1 MVPQGLSVVVPVFN
15 TRESLRELVSRTSA
29 ACSDL
34 GPLEILLIDDGS
46 SARTWN
52 EIQNLAV
59 EFSFVR
65 GLRLGRN
72 FGQHN
77 ALLAGIRAAQMPTI
91 VTIDDDLQNP
101 PEEIPRL
108 LTHLADGGFDV
119 VYGVPDRVEQPF
131 LRRIAGRLTRWSLK
145 SGLGVN
151 SALNVSSFRSFRT
164 SLRDSFANDLG
175 TNVSVDAL
183 LSWGSSRFGAITVR
197 HDQRMEGK
205 SNYSFGKLLRFAI
218 DTTTG
223 YSTVPLQ
230 VASVLGLATAGFGLC
245 VLFYVTIRP
254 LVSGES
260 VPGFPFLAATIAI
273 LSGAQL
279 TTLGVM
285 GEYLARMHFRIMRK
299 PTYVVSEFTQVSDRD
314 NDSV

>member
-1 MVPQGLSVVVPVFN
+1 MVPDGLSVVVPVFN
-15 TRESLRELVSRTSA
+15 TRQSLTELVLRTRE
-29 ACSDL
+29 ACAGL
-34 GPLEILLIDDGS
+34 GPLEILLVDDGS
-46 SARTWN
+46 STPTWN
-52 EIQNLAV
+52 QIQQLSG
-59 EFSFVR
+59 EFNFVR
-65 GLRLGRN
+65 GMRLGRN

-108 LTHLADGGFDV
+108 LEQLQSGEYDV
-119 VYGVPDRVEQPF
+119 VYGVPDRVEQSF
-131 LRRIAGRLTRWSLK
+131 FRRVAGRLTRWSLK

-151 SALNVSSFRSFRT
+151 PALNVSSFRIFNTNIRE
-164 SLRDSFANDLG
+164 SFANDLG

-183 LSWGSSRFGAITVR
+183 LSWGSSRFGAITVK
-197 HDQRMEGK
+197 HDQRKEGK

-230 VASVLGLATAGFGLC
+230 IASVLGLATAGFGLC
-245 VLFYVTIRP
+245 ILFYVTIRP
-254 LVSGES
+254 LVTGES

-299 PTYVVSEFTQVSDRD
+299 PTYVVSEVTQVSDID
-314 NDSV
+314 PL

>member
-1 MVPQGLSVVVPVFN
+1 MVPDGLSVVVPVFN
-15 TRESLRELVSRTSA
+15 TRQSLTELVLRTRE
-29 ACSDL
+29 ACAGL
-34 GPLEILLIDDGS
+34 GPLEILLVDDGS
-46 SARTWN
+46 STPTWN
-52 EIQNLAV
+52 QIQQLSR

-65 GLRLGRN
+65 GMRLGRN

-108 LTHLADGGFDV
+108 LEQLQSGEYDV
-119 VYGVPDRVEQPF
+119 VYGVPDRVEQSF
-131 LRRIAGRLTRWSLK
+131 FRRVAGRLTRWSLK

-151 SALNVSSFRSFRT
+151 PALNVSSFRIFNTNIRE
-164 SLRDSFANDLG
+164 SFANDLG

-183 LSWGSSRFGAITVR
+183 LSWGSSRFGAITVK
-197 HDQRMEGK
+197 HDQRKEGK

-230 VASVLGLATAGFGLC
+230 IASVLGLATAGFGLC
-245 VLFYVTIRP
+245 ILFYVTIRP
-254 LVSGES
+254 LVTGES

-299 PTYVVSEFTQVSDRD
+299 PTYVVSEVTQVSDID
-314 NDSV
+314 PL

>member
-1 MVPQGLSVVVPVFN
+1 MVPDGLSVVVPVFN
-15 TRESLRELVSRTSA
+15 TRQSLTELVLRTRE
-29 ACSDL
+29 ACAGL
-34 GPLEILLIDDGS
+34 GPLEILLVDDGS
-46 SARTWN
+46 STPTWTQ
-52 EIQNLAV
+52 IQQLSR
-59 EFSFVR
+59 EFNFVR
-65 GLRLGRN
+65 GMRLGRN

-108 LTHLADGGFDV
+108 LEQLQSGEYDV
-119 VYGVPDRVEQPF
+119 VYGVPDRVEQSF
-131 LRRIAGRLTRWSLK
+131 FRRVAGRLTRWSLK

-151 SALNVSSFRSFRT
+151 PALNVSSFRIFNTNIRE
-164 SLRDSFANDLG
+164 SFANDLG

-183 LSWGSSRFGAITVR
+183 LSWGSSRFGAITVK
-197 HDQRMEGK
+197 HDQRKEGK

-230 VASVLGLATAGFGLC
+230 IASVLGLATAGFGLC
-245 VLFYVTIRP
+245 ILFYLTIRP
-254 LVSGES
+254 LVTGES

-299 PTYVVSEFTQVSDRD
+299 PTYVVSEVTQVSDID
-314 NDSV
+314 PL